1 MPSEPIADE
10 RIVSALRSL
19 RAPLDAYR
27 SAVAAAEEEL
37 RGMLAES
44 AEDDGG
50 GGLGAFAAGRID
62 FSRFAGVVTRAHTL
76 DAATLARV
84 RAAHETM
91 REVAARAPER
101 VAVVHVPQGG
111 SLRDAVRH
119 ALAEAGRAFGAAH
132 VAAAARRHE
141 PQGSD
146 AVFLRAYPF
155 ASWNAR
161 ERLLAPPLVVDVD
174 GEDLRAGDLVEF
186 VDGGVKIALVVR
198 GDCAPA
204 VLVRLVTPGVFV
216 GQFAVADGFERLA
229 KCSGPGVAAVVPE
242 GAALFVHD
250 PAAGKAP
257 HERVTVLRAP
267 STAARSAVGGLSP
280 SQQLEE
286 VRQLVAL
293 AQRPAAPAVTAAVA
307 AATPAAQPADPV
319 DRLAA
324 WLLAATE
331 GASRG

>member
-19 RAPLDAYR
+19 RAPIEAYR
-27 SAVAAAEEEL
+27 SAVAAAEEEI
-37 RGMLAES
+37 RGILADS
-44 AEDDGG
+44 GTDDGA

-62 FSRFAGVVTRAHTL
+62 FSRFAGAVTRAHTL
-76 DAATLARV
+76 DAATTARL

-91 REVAARAPER
+91 REISARTTER
-101 VAVVHVPQGG
+101 TVVVRVPQGG
-111 SLRDAVRH
+111 SLRDAVGH

-146 AVFLRAYPF
+146 GAFLRAYPF

-161 ERLLAPPLVVDVD
+161 ERQLAPPLVVDVD
-174 GEDLRAGDLVEF
+174 GGDLRAGDLAEF
-186 VDGGVKIALVVR
+186 LDGCVKIALVVR

-204 VLVRLVTPGVFV
+204 ALVRLITPGAFV
-216 GQFAVADGFERLA
+216 AQFATADGFDRLA
-229 KCSGPGVAAVVPE
+229 NCTGAGVAAVVPE
-242 GAALFVHD
+242 RAALFAHD
-250 PAAGKAP
+250 PTAGKTT
-257 HERVTVLRAP
+257 HERVTVLRTP
-267 STAARSAVGGLSP
+267 SETARTAVGGLSTV
-280 SQQLEE
+280 QQLEE

-293 AQRPAAPAVTAAVA
+293 AMRPAAPAAASAAPAAPAAAVME
-307 AATPAAQPADPV
+307 PV

-331 GASRG
+331 GASHG